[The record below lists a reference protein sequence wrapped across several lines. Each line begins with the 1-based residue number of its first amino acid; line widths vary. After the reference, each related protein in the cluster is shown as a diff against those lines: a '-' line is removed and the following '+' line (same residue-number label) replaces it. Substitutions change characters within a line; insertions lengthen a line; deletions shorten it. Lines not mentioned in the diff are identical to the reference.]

1 MYEAMRDW
9 LVERLPDYEIAGGG
23 FIDSPDLKDTK
34 FVILQSSG
42 GSQNSGVRRSLYRI
56 VLMGR
61 RDKREDSVLIMKQ
74 ASDLIN
80 QTIDEHR
87 PPCGAANIESISE
100 VVGPGFTAE
109 NRAWCELHF
118 EVLI

>member
-1 MYEAMRDW
+1 MYESMRDW
-9 LVERLPDYEIAGGG
+9 LAERLPEYEIAGGG
-23 FIDSPDLKDTK
+23 FIDSPNFKDMK
-34 FVILQSSG
+34 FVVLSANG
-42 GSQNSGVRRSLYRI
+42 GSQNSGVRRSRYRVI
-56 VLMGR
+56 LMGR

-87 PPCGAANIESISE
+87 PPCKAAKIESISE
-100 VVGPGFTAE
+100 VVGPGFTTE

-118 EVLI
+118 EVLF